1 MHKYISEN
9 GHVESR
15 TSPLSHYSPE
25 ELKRIA
31 PSIKMERSVEE
42 VSSVPISLTVV
53 RGSAY
58 SVKQPPFHQVISSPA
73 SRPNNSNGKFFTK
86 ATPTNGFFGRGV
98 SVVNLLGRLQNL
110 ILALRKYLGRLYDV
124 VNRRNIRTIYL
135 LLYED
140 QSFENRNLNACIF
153 RSSWMDSGRIT
164 ARSSSSSRSS
174 RKWRRGRMGC
184 LTAISPALWSTKMEL
199 SKCSIRR
206 TGTSRMNYNQ
216 LWVDDLPRFISILIP
231 WTLTNCHLVSISS
244 GVFSFLF
251 LSIFCSRPPYCKFII
266 LLGLI
271 EILTKVPISVQL
283 ILHNPTKT
291 STIFNFFLKSV
302 FPRILFIG
310 LYHCG
315 FEKLNTK
322 LRYFWRNK

>member
-1 MHKYISEN
+1 
-9 GHVESR
+9 
-15 TSPLSHYSPE
+15 
-25 ELKRIA
+25 
-31 PSIKMERSVEE
+31 MERPVEE

-53 RGSAY
+53 RGSAH
-58 SVKQPPFHQVISSPA
+58 SVRQPPFHQVISSPA

-86 ATPTNGFFGRGV
+86 ANPTNGFFGRGV

-110 ILALRKYLGRLYDV
+110 ILALRKYLDRALWIV
-124 VNRRNIRTIYL
+124 VTRINIRTIYP

-153 RSSWMDSGRIT
+153 RSSWMDSGRTT
-164 ARSSSSSRSS
+164 ARSSSRSS
-174 RKWRRGRMGC
+174 RKWRKGRLGC
-184 LTAISPALWSTKMEL
+184 LTTTSLALWSTKMEL
-199 SKCSIRR
+199 SKCSTRR
-206 TGTSRMNYNQ
+206 TGTSKMNYNNQ

-271 EILTKVPISVQL
+271 EILTKVLILVQL

-291 STIFNFFLKSV
+291 STIFNFFLKI
-302 FPRILFIG
+302 RISQNFIHWIVS
-310 LYHCG
+310 LWVWEIEY
-315 FEKLNTK
+315 
-322 LRYFWRNK
+322 